1 MKAERRHELQEN
13 TLAHVLTNFP
23 LYLSIYGG
31 RILTVLLIVVLGWLL
46 LRYRAES
53 KRQQVETTRI
63 NLAQAREATQQMNG
77 LIGGFRPGVEI
88 ASLRQQMLSDA
99 NAALDAVLANA
110 DTDTIKAEATV
121 ARGDLYWTAAN
132 LPELPGAATQP
143 ALALPEP
150 RDSLLSK
157 AAASYQSVVATYPDH
172 PISVASALL
181 GLASI
186 SENQGK
192 FDEAERFYRQL
203 KDSPTAPQMFKG
215 VADLR
220 LQDMPMIRKPR
231 KLVPSTAPAIQPSI
245 LPTTAPAA
253 PDLEATTQPATQPG

>member
-31 RILTVLLIVVLGWLL
+31 RILTVLLIVVLAWLL

-53 KRQQVETTRI
+53 KRQTVETTRI
-63 NLAQAREATQQMNG
+63 NLAQAREATQQMNR
-77 LIGGFRPGVEI
+77 LVGGFRPPLEV
-88 ASLRQQMLSDA
+88 ASLRTQMLSDA

-110 DTDTIKAEATV
+110 DNETIKAEATV
-121 ARGDLYWTAAN
+121 ARGDLYWAAAN
-132 LPELPGAATQP
+132 LPDLPGAATQP
-143 ALALPEP
+143 SLALPDT
-150 RDSLLSK
+150 RDNLLAK
-157 AAASYQSVVATYPDH
+157 AAASYESVLVTFHNQPIAVAT
-172 PISVASALL
+172 ALL

-186 SENQGK
+186 AENQAR
-192 FDEAERFYRQL
+192 FDDAEKYYTQL
-203 KDSPTAPQMFKG
+203 KDSQSAPQIFKG

-220 LQDMPMIRKPR
+220 LQDLPMIRKPR

-245 LPTTAPAA
+245 LPTEI
-253 PDLEATTQPATQPG
+253 EATTQPAATQPG